1 MGMVV
6 APSSTVIS
14 TSILS
19 RVFIHSPNKFAPES
33 TPNRKKEHQAQMITE
48 ALTPCET
55 TGKLMRADARPVG
68 WVVSD
73 GLTPYPVALQTMRAR
88 AAAIAEG
95 GAGEAVWLVEHPP
108 LYTAG
113 TSAEAADLLAPERF
127 PVYEAG
133 RGGQYTY
140 HGPGQ
145 RVAYVMLDLRQ
156 RGRDVR
162 CLVQGL
168 EGWLIETLAAFNIK
182 GERREGRI
190 GVWVSRPD
198 KGPGRE
204 DKIAAI
210 GVRVSRWVSFHGIA
224 LNVAP
229 DLTHF
234 GGIVPCGIS
243 DQGVTSLEDLGQLV
257 SIEEVDMALRAA
269 FEHRFGR
276 TASAA
281 LETLVSA
288 A

>member
-1 MGMVV
+1 M
-6 APSSTVIS
+6 
-14 TSILS
+14 L
-19 RVFIHSPNKFAPES
+19 
-33 TPNRKKEHQAQMITE
+33 TE
-48 ALTPCET
+48 ALTAPGFGPCD
-55 TGKLMRADARPVG
+55 TGRKLVRV
-68 WVVSD
+68 D
-73 GLTPYPVALQTMRAR
+73 GLAAEWIISPGEVPYPEALQAMKDR

-95 GAGEAVWLVEHPP
+95 AASEAVWLLEHPP

-113 TSAEAADLLAPERF
+113 TSATPGDLLAPNRF

-168 EGWLIETLAAFNIK
+168 EGWIIDTLGAFNIE
-182 GERREGRI
+182 GERREDRI
-190 GVWVSRPD
+190 GVWVRRPD
-198 KGPGRE
+198 QGPGRE
-204 DKIAAI
+204 DKIAAV

-224 LNVAP
+224 INVMP
-229 DLTHF
+229 ELSHF
-234 GGIVPCGIS
+234 GGIVPCGIA
-243 DQGVTSLEDLGQLV
+243 DQGVTSFEDLGRLV
-257 SIEEVDMALRAA
+257 SMHEVDMALRAA

-276 TASAA
+276 TADAA
-281 LETLVSA
+281 QESLVSA